1 MASTSIITLTA
12 SDGSTVQFV
21 DERKASG
28 GLKDVYFSPNKDYV
42 VAFYRDK
49 VDQVARERLNLITG
63 TYRERVFK
71 QEGGDYL
78 KNLLVWPTSTVEHD
92 GRLGVVV
99 PFFAKHFFF
108 QHGSRNDDQMLGIR
122 NREKEGK
129 WFASAKNRS
138 KFLDPRELGDGMTQL
153 KTCLMMARAV
163 RRLHAAGLA
172 HSDLSYK
179 NVLVDPSS
187 GRACLIDLDGLVVP
201 NRFPPDVAGTPD
213 FFAPEVVAT
222 SKLDRHDPKR
232 FLPSRM
238 TDQHALAV
246 LIYMNLLFRH
256 PLRGDKVHDMNDTQR
271 DEDLA
276 MGERALFIE
285 HPTDHSN
292 RAKLANVPPSE
303 LPWKDTK
310 KLPYTI
316 TAPYLSEMIRRAF
329 IDGLHNPAARPTADE
344 WETALVKTIDLLQPC
359 QNAQCSQKWFV
370 FDNSRKPC
378 CPHCGTPFRGKLPI
392 LNLYSSHK
400 EGNFR
405 PDNHRLMVYSGQSV
419 FRWHASRL
427 VFPNERLTPDQ
438 TKRVGYFVLHQDEWY
453 FVNEGLTTLR
463 DVGNKKEIPVGEKIK
478 LEDGAQILFTPE
490 HGGRLCVVQM
500 VQQ

>member
-1 MASTSIITLTA
+1 MASIITLKA
-12 SDGSTVQFV
+12 SDGSQIQFV

-28 GLKDVYFSPNKDYV
+28 GLKDVFFSPNRDYV

-49 VDQVARERLNLITG
+49 VDVVGRERLNLITG
-63 TYRERVFK
+63 TYRERVFNR
-71 QEGGDYL
+71 EGGDYL
-78 KNLLVWPTSTVEHD
+78 KRLLVWPTATVEYE
-92 GRLGVVV
+92 GRLGVVT
-99 PFFAKHFFF
+99 PFFDKDFFF
-108 QHGSRNDDQMLGIR
+108 KYGSRNDDKLLGIR

-153 KTCLMMARAV
+153 KTCLMIARAV
-163 RRLHAAGLA
+163 RRLHSAGLA

-179 NVLVDPSS
+179 NVLLDPSS
-187 GRACLIDLDGLVVP
+187 GRACVIDIDGLVVP
-201 NRFPPDVAGTPD
+201 NKFPPDVAGTPD

-222 SKLDRHDPKR
+222 ARLDRHDPKR
-232 FLPSRM
+232 FLPSRL

-256 PLRGDKVHDMNDTQR
+256 PLRGDKVHDIHDTQL

-292 RAKLANVPPSE
+292 RVKLANVPSHE
-303 LPWKDTK
+303 LPWKDTG

-316 TAPYLSEMIRRAF
+316 TGPYISEKIRGAF
-329 IDGLHNPAARPTADE
+329 IDGLHKPSARPTADE
-344 WETALVKTIDLLQPC
+344 WESALVKTIDLLQPC
-359 QNAQCSQKWFV
+359 QNPQCMQRWFV
-370 FDNSRKPC
+370 FDNTTKPC
-378 CPHCGTPFRGKLPI
+378 CPYCGTPFKGKLPI
-392 LNLYSSHK
+392 LNLYSSHR

-419 FRWHASRL
+419 FQWHANRHI
-427 VFPNERLTPDQ
+427 VPNERLKPEQ
-438 TKRVGYFVLHQDEWY
+438 TRRVGYFVLHNGEWY
-453 FVNEGLTTLR
+453 FVNESLPTLR
-463 DVGNKKEIPVGEKIK
+463 DVRNKRLVPAGDKIK
-478 LEDGAQILFTPE
+478 LEDGAQILFSE
-490 HGGRLCVVQM
+490 ENGGRLCVVQM
-500 VQQ
+500 AGQ

>member
-1 MASTSIITLTA
+1 MASIITLKA
-12 SDGSTVQFV
+12 SDGSQVQFV

-28 GLKDVYFSPNKDYV
+28 GLKDVFFSPNRDYV

-49 VDQVARERLNLITG
+49 VDVVGRERLNLITG
-63 TYRERVFK
+63 TYRERVFNR
-71 QEGGDYL
+71 EGGDYL
-78 KNLLVWPTSTVEHD
+78 RRLLVWPTATVEHE

-99 PFFAKHFFF
+99 PFFDKDFFF
-108 QHGSRNDDQMLGIR
+108 KYGSRNDDKLLGIR

-153 KTCLMMARAV
+153 KTCLMIARAV
-163 RRLHAAGLA
+163 RRLHSAGLA

-179 NVLVDPSS
+179 NVLLDPSS
-187 GRACLIDLDGLVVP
+187 GRACVIDIDGLVVP
-201 NRFPPDVAGTPD
+201 NKFPPDVAGTPD

-222 SKLDRHDPKR
+222 ARLDRHDPKR
-232 FLPSRM
+232 FLPSRL

-256 PLRGDKVHDMNDTQR
+256 PLRGDKVHDIHDTQR

-285 HPTDHSN
+285 HPSDHSN
-292 RAKLANVPPSE
+292 RVKLVNVPDHE
-303 LPWKDTK
+303 LPWKDTG

-316 TAPYLSEMIRRAF
+316 TGPYISEKIRGAF
-329 IDGLHNPAARPTADE
+329 IDGLHKPSARPTADE
-344 WETALVKTIDLLQPC
+344 WESALVKTIDLLQPC
-359 QNAQCSQKWFV
+359 QNPQCTQKWFV
-370 FDNSRKPC
+370 FDNTTKPC
-378 CPHCGTPFRGKLPI
+378 CPYCGTPFKGKLPI
-392 LNLYSSHK
+392 LNLYSSHR

-419 FRWHASRL
+419 FQWHANRHI
-427 VFPNERLTPDQ
+427 VPNERLKPEQ
-438 TKRVGYFVLHQDEWY
+438 TRRVGYFVLHNGEWY
-453 FVNEGLTTLR
+453 FVNESLPTLR
-463 DVGNKKEIPVGEKIK
+463 DVRNKRLVPAGDKIK
-478 LEDGAQILFTPE
+478 LEDGAQILFSE
-490 HGGRLCVVQM
+490 ENGGRLCVVQM
-500 VQQ
+500 AGQ

>member
-1 MASTSIITLTA
+1 MTSIVTLKA
-12 SDGSTVQFV
+12 SDGSQIRFV

-28 GLKDVYFSPNKDYV
+28 GLKDVFFSPDRDYV

-49 VDQVARERLNLITG
+49 MDVVGRERLALITG
-63 TYRERVFK
+63 TYRERIFN

-78 KNLLVWPTSTVEHD
+78 KKLFVWPTATVEYD
-92 GRLGVVV
+92 NRTGVVV
-99 PFFAKHFFF
+99 PFFDKDFFF
-108 QHGSRNDDQMLGIR
+108 RYGSRDDDRLLGIR

-129 WFASAKNRS
+129 WFASAKNRA

-153 KTCLMMARAV
+153 KTCLMIARAV
-163 RRLHAAGLA
+163 RRLHTAGLA

-179 NVLVDPSS
+179 NVLLDPSS

-201 NRFPPDVAGTPD
+201 GKFPPDVAGTPD

-222 SKLDRHDPKR
+222 AKLDRHDPQR
-232 FLPSRM
+232 FLPSRL

-256 PLRGDKVHDMNDTQR
+256 PLKGDKVHDMNDTQR

-285 HPTDHSN
+285 HPADPSN
-292 RAKLANVPPSE
+292 RVRLAGVSPAE
-303 LPWKDTK
+303 LPWKDTA

-316 TAPYLSEMIRRAF
+316 TGPYLSSLIQDAF
-329 IDGLHNPAARPTADE
+329 IDGLHRPDSRPTADQ
-344 WETALVKTIDLLQPC
+344 WESALVKTMDLLQPC
-359 QNAQCSQKWFV
+359 QNPNCLQKWFV
-370 FDNSRKPC
+370 FDNSTKPR

-392 LNLYSSHK
+392 LNLYSSYR

-419 FRWHASRL
+419 FSWHANRL
-427 VFPNERLTPDQ
+427 VFPNERLSSAQ
-438 TKRVGYFVLHQDEWY
+438 AKRVGYFVQHGGEWY
-453 FVNEGLTTLR
+453 FVNETLPGLR
-463 DVGNKKEIPVGEKIK
+463 DVRNNLAVPPGGKVK
-478 LEDGAQILFTPE
+478 LEDGAQLLFSE
-490 HGGRLCVVQM
+490 ENGGRLCAVQM
-500 VQQ
+500 AGQ

>member
-1 MASTSIITLTA
+1 MASIVTLTA
-12 SDGSTVQFV
+12 SDGSQVRYI

-28 GLKDVYFSPNKDYV
+28 GLKDVFFSPDKDYV

-49 VDQVARERLNLITG
+49 MDVVGRERLNLITG
-63 TYRERVFK
+63 TYRERIFN

-78 KNLLVWPTSTVEHD
+78 KKLLVWPTATVEHG
-92 GRLGVVV
+92 GRIGVVV
-99 PFFAKHFFF
+99 PFFDKDFFF
-108 QHGSRNDDQMLGIR
+108 KYGSRNDDRLLGIR

-138 KFLDPRELGDGMTQL
+138 KFLDPRELGDGMTQI
-153 KTCLMMARAV
+153 KTCLMIARAV
-163 RRLHAAGLA
+163 RRLHSAGLA

-179 NVLVDPSS
+179 NVLLDPST

-201 NRFPPDVAGTPD
+201 QKFPPDVAGTPD

-222 SKLDRHDPKR
+222 AKLDRHDPKR
-232 FLPSRM
+232 CLPSRL

-256 PLRGDKVHDMNDTQR
+256 PLRGDKIHDMNDTQR

-285 HPTDHSN
+285 HPTDTSN
-292 RAKLANVPPSE
+292 RVKPANIQAAE
-303 LPWKDTK
+303 LPWKNTT

-316 TAPYLSEMIRRAF
+316 TGPYLSDVIRRAF
-329 IDGLHNPAARPTADE
+329 VDHLHQPAARPTADE
-344 WETALVKTIDLLQPC
+344 WESALVKTVDLLQPC
-359 QNAQCSQKWFV
+359 RNPACMQKWFV
-370 FDNSRKPC
+370 FDNSTKPC
-378 CPHCGTPFRGKLPI
+378 CPYCGTPYQGKLPI
-392 LNLYSSHK
+392 LNLYTAHK

-419 FRWHASRL
+419 FPWHVNRR
-427 VFPNERLTPDQ
+427 VFPNERLNPGQ
-438 TKRVGYFVLHQDEWY
+438 ARRVGYFVLHNGEWY
-453 FVNEGLTTLR
+453 FVNEALPGLR
-463 DVGNKKEIPVGEKIK
+463 DISNKRTVPPGDKIK
-478 LEDGAQILFTPE
+478 LEDGAQILFSE
-490 HGGRLCVVQM
+490 ENGGRLCVVQM
-500 VQQ
+500 VEQ

>member
-1 MASTSIITLTA
+1 MASIITLTA

-28 GLKDVYFSPNKDYV
+28 GLKDVFFSPTKDYV

-49 VDQVARERLNLITG
+49 MEPVVKERLNLITG
-63 TYRERVFK
+63 TYRERVFN

-78 KNLLVWPTSTVEHD
+78 RNLLVWPTATVEHE

-99 PFFAKHFFF
+99 PFFARHFFF
-108 QHGSRNDDQMLGIR
+108 EHGSRNDDQLLGIR

-163 RRLHAAGLA
+163 RRLHSAGLA

-179 NVLVDPSS
+179 NVLIDPSS

-201 NRFPPDVAGTPD
+201 NKFPPDVAGTPD
-213 FFAPEVVAT
+213 FIAPEVVAT
-222 SKLDRHDPKR
+222 SMLDRYDPKR
-232 FLPSRM
+232 HLPSRL

-285 HPTDHSN
+285 HPTDKSN
-292 RAKLANVPPSE
+292 RVKLANVPASE
-303 LPWKDTK
+303 LPWKDTE
-310 KLPYTI
+310 KLPFT
-316 TAPYLSEMIRRAF
+316 TTGPYVADLVRRAF
-329 IDGLHNPAARPTADE
+329 IDGLHTPSARPTADE
-344 WETALVKTIDLLQPC
+344 WETSLVKTIDLLQPC
-359 QNAQCSQKWFV
+359 QNQQCHQKWFV
-370 FDNSRKPC
+370 FDNSTKPC
-378 CPHCGTPFRGKLPI
+378 CPHCGTPFKGKLPI

-400 EGNFR
+400 AGSFR

-419 FRWHASRL
+419 FQWHATRR

-438 TKRVGYFVLHQDEWY
+438 SKRVGYFVRHNDEWY
-453 FVNEGLTTLR
+453 FVNERLTSLR
-463 DVGNKKEIPVGEKIK
+463 DVKANQDVPPGGKIR
-478 LEDGAQILFTPE
+478 LEDGGQILFDKE
-490 HGGRLCVVQM
+490 QGGRLAVVQM
-500 VQQ
+500 VAQ

>member
-1 MASTSIITLTA
+1 MAPIITLKA

-28 GLKDVYFSPNKDYV
+28 GLKDVFFSPNKDQV
-42 VAFYRDK
+42 VAFYREKLDTVGK
-49 VDQVARERLNLITG
+49 ERLALITG
-63 TYRERVFK
+63 TYRERVFN

-78 KNLLVWPTSTVEHD
+78 KNLLCWPTATVEHN
-92 GRLGVVV
+92 GRIGVVV
-99 PFFAKHFFF
+99 PFFARHFFF
-108 QHGSRNDDQMLGIR
+108 QYGSRNDDQMLSIR
-122 NREKEGK
+122 NKEKEGK
-129 WFASAKNRS
+129 WFSSPKNRS
-138 KFLDPRELGDGMTQL
+138 KFLDPRELGDGATQL

-163 RRLHAAGLA
+163 RRLHSAGLA

-187 GRACLIDLDGLVVP
+187 GKACLIDLDGLVVP
-201 NRFPPDVAGTPD
+201 GKFPPDVAGTPD
-213 FFAPEVVAT
+213 FFAPEVVKTAT
-222 SKLDRHDPKR
+222 LDRHDPR
-232 FLPSRM
+232 RQLPSRV

-256 PLRGDKVHDMNDTQR
+256 PLRGSKVHDMHDTQR

-276 MGERALFIE
+276 MGEKALFIE

-292 RAKLANVPPSE
+292 RIKLANVNPAE
-303 LPWKDTK
+303 LPWADTK

-316 TAPYLSEMIRRAF
+316 TGPYLAEMMRRAF

-359 QNAQCSQKWFV
+359 QNTSCHQKWFV
-370 FDNSRKPC
+370 FDNSTKPS
-378 CPHCGTPFRGKLPI
+378 CPHCGTSFKGKLPI

-400 EGNFR
+400 EGSFR

-419 FRWHASRL
+419 FRWHVNHL
-427 VFPNERLTPDQ
+427 VFPNERLSANQ
-438 TKRVGYFVLHQDEWY
+438 AKRLGYFVFHRNDWY
-453 FVNEGLTTLR
+453 FVNEGLDSLR
-463 DVGNKKEIPVGEKIK
+463 DVKAAQNIPVGGKIR
-478 LEDGAQILFTPE
+478 LEDGAQILFE
-490 HGGRLCVVQM
+490 RAHGGRLAVVQL
-500 VQQ
+500 VAQ